1 MDDAGHW
8 VDDGAASPNAA
19 TTRGVIARGVD
30 DTRGCS
36 LHSRGDAHASRSVT
50 PSGFDPADAAERRH
64 HLERRLTA
72 AVLRIGDA
80 ELVTRVGDMLTA
92 GAAAAVFDLLLDDDA
107 RVSVAA
113 HECAMLRYAWIA
125 AVVAEAFG
133 FDAAERDD
141 LVQRTFLGLP
151 RVVRRAR
158 ADGLRVT
165 HPEGWLRRRAHLIA
179 CQMLREEHGTLVRD
193 ARGQLVRTRGTRVP
207 VEALDALD
215 DPRLTDGDA
224 LDTADA
230 EAVADAL
237 GVLAAER
244 PLWAQV
250 LRLHYFEGY
259 GFDEIA
265 RRVGR
270 THGTVRNDAQR
281 ARARLLAILH
291 ERHPDRT
298 ARRAPG
304 GQSA

>member
-1 MDDAGHW
+1 
-8 VDDGAASPNAA
+8 
-19 TTRGVIARGVD
+19 
-30 DTRGCS
+30 
-36 LHSRGDAHASRSVT
+36 VT
-50 PSGFDPADAAERRH
+50 PSAFDPADAAERRH

-80 ELVTRVGDMLTA
+80 VLAARVGDALRA
-92 GAAAAVFDLLLDDDA
+92 GVATAVFDLLLDDDA
-107 RVSVAA
+107 RVSAAA
-113 HECAMLRYAWIA
+113 HECAMLRYAWIVAVA
-125 AVVAEAFG
+125 AETFG

-141 LVQRTFLGLP
+141 LVQRTFLDLP

-179 CQMLREEHGTLVRD
+179 CQMLREERGTPARD
-193 ARGQLVRTRGTRVP
+193 RQGQLVRTRGTRVP
-207 VEALDALD
+207 VEALD
-215 DPRLTDGDA
+215 DPRLTDVARDA
-224 LDTADA
+224 LDTTDA

-237 GVLAAER
+237 ALLAAER

-259 GFDEIA
+259 GLDEIA

-281 ARARLLAILH
+281 ARARLLAILR
-291 ERHPDRT
+291 ERHPEL
-298 ARRAPG
+298 APRRAPG